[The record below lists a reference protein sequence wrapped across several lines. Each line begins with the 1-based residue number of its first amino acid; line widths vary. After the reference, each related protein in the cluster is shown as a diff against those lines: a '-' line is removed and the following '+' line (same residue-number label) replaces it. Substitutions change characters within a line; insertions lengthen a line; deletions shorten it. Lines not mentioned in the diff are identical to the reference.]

1 MRVYT
6 SRPRAVTPKE
16 VYAQAA
22 VHCQAV
28 FGFRDAVKCS
38 ATMLWSVLVWAAART
53 KSLSHAVERLY
64 PDLQDQTFWNLLRR
78 CLPKRS
84 DALERRLN
92 ELLRLPAILPRL
104 AGRVLTVAVDY
115 HAVPYYGAPKKV
127 GANCVGARASGAPVG
142 STPMRPFAWLSPAG
156 GTRWRSPGCGRRR
169 IRPSSWSVSGAS
181 SN

>member
-6 SRPRAVTPKE
+6 PTPRSVTPKE
-16 VYAQAA
+16 LYAQAA
-22 VHCQAV
+22 AHCQAV

-38 ATMLWSVLVWAAART
+38 AAMLWSVLVWAAART

-78 CLPKRS
+78 SLSKRS

-127 GANCVGARASGAPVG
+127 GANCVGARANGARADSTLTPRSASSWPV
-142 STPMRPFAWLSPAG
+142 G
-156 GTRWRSPGCGRRR
+156 GTRWRSPGCGRRK

-181 SN
+181 SI